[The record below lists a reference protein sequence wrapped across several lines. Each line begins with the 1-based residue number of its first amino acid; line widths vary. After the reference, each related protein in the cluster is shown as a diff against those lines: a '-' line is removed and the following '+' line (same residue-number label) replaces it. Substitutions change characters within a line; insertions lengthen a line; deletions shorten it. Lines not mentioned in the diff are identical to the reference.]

1 MTRFLIG
8 QLYERTVMARR
19 ESAKVVAIV
28 DYGRIGWLKLTD
40 AERPPFE
47 LTEARMMGWQFQTP
61 DRKD

>member
-1 MTRFLIG
+1 MQFLIG

-28 DYGRIGWLKLTD
+28 DYGRVGWLKMID

-47 LTEARMMGWQFQTP
+47 LTETKMMGWQFQT
-61 DRKD
+61 RQQKD